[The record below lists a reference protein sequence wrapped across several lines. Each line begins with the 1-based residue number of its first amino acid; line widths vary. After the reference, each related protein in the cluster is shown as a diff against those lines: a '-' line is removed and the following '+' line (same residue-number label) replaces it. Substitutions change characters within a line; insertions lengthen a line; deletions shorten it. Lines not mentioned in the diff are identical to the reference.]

1 MSRRVDPVEAGVE
14 PTAEEVIS
22 PNDPIEPTSKA
33 DMTPG
38 GYPEE
43 MFIYLSERE
52 KEEYMCAVCYSVLKD
67 AYQCPNEHRFCYGC
81 IYTWSTGPSAGH
93 DGCPVCRCDGLYAK
107 NFDLVDRINQKRTR
121 CIQKGCNWMGLL
133 AEHFSH
139 EHRRYSAY
147 ELDLLLSSSSKEV
160 ASKSIDKASQ
170 REVVIHKTTE
180 DHMETTEPDPSA
192 VTPSTDV
199 STNPAIG
206 TLLPICQPLSTSF
219 ESEVMEREQRAT
231 PQSMTHLRRDSRHS
245 RIRAHRSTS
254 RRSSS
259 STSGN
264 TALTQTPR
272 TNILTPT
279 TRSRLSQRQ
288 SPSTHFTVPPLMR
301 PPVAVRVSRTHT
313 TGSTQQTDSGHRNIG
328 SQPVRRHA
336 RTQPRQPRSPV
347 APDYHPVDGVSET
360 RDARDTQSSMTSPLP
375 QSESRL
381 LPFRT
386 TPSSISHDTALDCEL
401 NQQASS
407 PPPIIPTTSPASATY
422 VAARNQMY
430 DNRITGVTSRTN
442 ENHTDNESDH
452 ITPTNR
458 SANFILPAINQNT
471 TLTSQTGTRSYYDEI
486 STNENQT
493 NDVDPDNY
501 VDQSSNARSREPRP
515 LEFRRL
521 VPRRQ
526 SRVVEQLRETREQL
540 AAMLRLMT
548 LELEERRQHVLAAT
562 LETASSSRL
571 LRSLNSQITARQEVR
586 HQEDTVR
593 PIHETSGND
602 PEYNSSES
610 RERQNHNPHESLNVL
625 RNLPTP
631 ERPSQVSSYQHTLQ
645 HLTNRML
652 GERIHRTEI
661 HSDAV
666 PLSFRYRLDG
676 SQHQIDEAENHAAF
690 SGAAMRTFGSP
701 NPRLL
706 ARVRMDSTVSPVL
719 FVAGQ
724 RNLGHLFSELRYP
737 RATTTEW
744 SSDEDD
750 SDGDDDDNDPRN

>member
-1 MSRRVDPVEAGVE
+1 MIVPRPEPGKEKILLNSIDLRSR
-14 PTAEEVIS
+14 
-22 PNDPIEPTSKA
+22 
-33 DMTPG
+33 
-38 GYPEE
+38 
-43 MFIYLSERE
+43 
-52 KEEYMCAVCYSVLKD
+52 YSVLKE

-147 ELDLLLSSSSKEV
+147 ELDLLLSSSSKE
-160 ASKSIDKASQ
+160 ATSKLIEKSSQ
-170 REVVIHKTTE
+170 GEVVIHKPTE
-180 DHMETTEPDPSA
+180 DHMETSEPAPSV
-192 VTPSTDV
+192 VTPSTEV

-206 TLLPICQPLSTSF
+206 TLLPICQPLATSL
-219 ESEVMEREQRAT
+219 ESEVMESERRAT

-245 RIRAHRSTS
+245 RVRAHRSTS

-264 TALTQTPR
+264 TTLIQTPQ

-288 SPSTHFTVPPLMR
+288 SPSTHFIVPPLMR
-301 PPVAVRVSRTHT
+301 PLVAARISRTHT
-313 TGSTQQTDSGHRNIG
+313 TGSAQQTDAGPRSIG
-328 SQPVRRHA
+328 SQPVRRHT
-336 RTQPRQPRSPV
+336 RTQPRQPRSPL
-347 APDYHPVDGVSET
+347 APNYHPSDGVSET
-360 RDARDTQSSMTSPLP
+360 VDAADTHSTTRSSLP
-375 QSESRL
+375 QTENGL

-386 TPSSISHDTALDCEL
+386 TPSSISHDTALDCEH
-401 NQQASS
+401 NQQVSS

-422 VAARNQMY
+422 VAARNQVY
-430 DNRITGVTSRTN
+430 DSRITGLTSRTS
-442 ENHTDNESDH
+442 ENQADNESDY
-452 ITPTNR
+452 ITPTSR
-458 SANFILPAINQNT
+458 SGNFILPAINRNT
-471 TLTSQTGTRSYYDEI
+471 TLTSQTGTRSYYDEVP
-486 STNENQT
+486 SNENQT
-493 NDVDPDNY
+493 DTNPENH
-501 VDQSSNARSREPRP
+501 VDQLSNARSREPRP

-521 VPRRQ
+521 VSRRQ

-571 LRSLNSQITARQEVR
+571 LRSLNSQTTARQEVR

-593 PIHETSGND
+593 PMHETSGND
-602 PEYNSSES
+602 PEYSSSES
-610 RERQNHNPHESLNVL
+610 RERQNHNPHDSLNVL
-625 RNLPTP
+625 RNLRTP
-631 ERPSQVSSYQHTLQ
+631 ERPSQISSYQHTLQ

-652 GERIHRTEI
+652 GERTHRTEI

-666 PLSFRYRLDG
+666 PLSFPYRLDG
-676 SQHQIDEAENHAAF
+676 SQHQTGEAENHVASSRAV
-690 SGAAMRTFGSP
+690 MTFGSP

-719 FVAGQ
+719 FVAGR
-724 RNLGHLFSELRYP
+724 RNLGHLLSELRYP

-750 SDGDDDDNDPRN
+750 SGGDDDDNDPRT